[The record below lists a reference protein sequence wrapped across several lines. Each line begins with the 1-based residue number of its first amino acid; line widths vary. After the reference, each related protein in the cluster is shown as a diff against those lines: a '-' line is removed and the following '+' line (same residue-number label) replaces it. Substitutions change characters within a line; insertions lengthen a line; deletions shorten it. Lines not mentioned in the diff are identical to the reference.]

1 MLLIVS
7 LAFCAFLC
15 FDHVLV
21 RALTVFYVRPVL
33 VLLCVCKYVCVL
45 FLCAVCVLCLCALCA
60 LRLSVLGFVR
70 VRVCVL
76 CA

>member
-1 MLLIVS
+1 MVIFTLLGV
-7 LAFCAFLC
+7 LC
-15 FDHVLV
+15 LYVLRS